1 MSLEIS
7 GRIGRAFR
15 LRAGWF
21 KPAAA
26 VVTSTADPTA
36 LYLTVSGTSTP
47 IGDYASKAT
56 LSLNSDTSEQTGIS
70 STTRLYMSAPR
81 DGSLSFDANH
91 DPALTTLLESTTGFT
106 FYPGGTA
113 SGKPV
118 YTSTLSLQPKS
129 ETKTANNDANRMT
142 VSLTGPVTRTVVS

>member
-1 MSLEIS
+1 MSVEIS

-15 LRAGWF
+15 LRTGWF
-21 KPAAA
+21 KPA
-26 VVTSTADPTA
+26 VTATPTTATVLSLTSAGSPTDI
-36 LYLTVSGTSTP
+36 SG
-47 IGDYASKAT
+47 YANSAT
-56 LSLNSDTSEQTGIS
+56 LALSTDTTDISGITGPARS
-70 STTRLYMSAPR
+70 FMASPL
-81 DGSLSFDANH
+81 DGLLTFDVNY
-91 DPALTTLLESTTGFT
+91 DPALTTILESTTGFT

-129 ETKTANNDANRMT
+129 ETKTANNDANRLT